1 MPLLN
6 PSQIHEVLREELPA
20 QNQKSQEPESL
31 SKLLKRANLTSEE
44 VLDHVSSE
52 MRTGDTSS
60 ARLSA
65 AKIGLQLNGLLDQD
79 AIKPMNVTIII
90 QDSQF
95 NQVNPILVPR

>member
-1 MPLLN
+1 
-6 PSQIHEVLREELPA
+6 
-20 QNQKSQEPESL
+20 
-31 SKLLKRANLTSEE
+31 
-44 VLDHVSSE
+44 